1 MLRAAGLGVAWKA
14 KSKVQMEAPAR
25 LNAGNSMLD
34 LVYLLG
40 LTEREVEELLVD

>member
-1 MLRAAGLGVAWKA
+1 MLKTAGLGVAWRG

-25 LNAGNSMLD
+25 LNVGESLLD

-40 LTEREVEELLVD
+40 LTSAEVEEVMAD